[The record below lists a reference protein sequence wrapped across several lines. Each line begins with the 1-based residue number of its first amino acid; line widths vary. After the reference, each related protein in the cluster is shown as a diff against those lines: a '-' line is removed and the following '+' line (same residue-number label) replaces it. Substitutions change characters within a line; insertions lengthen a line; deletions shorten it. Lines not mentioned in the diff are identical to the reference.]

1 MLPDQ
6 KKKRLLIYLDKICK
20 LDALQILSPPL
31 VSLARRAC
39 LKVFYMPCGYLN
51 CLTRRG
57 ECQLCFHPNS
67 LATYAPCSLTCS
79 TCCRVHEL
87 CISLCLLFCII
98 TIRLGDCL
106 LQKKPLV
113 INRDFWYAHS
123 SKRRPEW
130 PAFGFGFTVTA
141 TC

>member
-1 MLPDQ
+1 MVSSELHSFQTVANIFKELTQ
-6 KKKRLLIYLDKICK
+6 KCCLTKKVLKSFKKRLLIYLDKICK
-20 LDALQILSPPL
+20 LDTLQILSPQL

-39 LKVFYMPCGYLN
+39 LKVLHMPCGYLN

-57 ECQLCFHPNS
+57 ECQLCFHPNL
-67 LATYAPCSLTCS
+67 LATLTCS

-106 LQKKPLV
+106 LQKKP
-113 INRDFWYAHS
+113 W
-123 SKRRPEW
+123 
-130 PAFGFGFTVTA
+130 
-141 TC
+141 